1 MNKPTHLLACAATLI
16 IVAAAQPAAAKSRS
30 DTRVVIDT
38 DARLFYGDRKGSGD
52 FEDSGRSGYR
62 FGARLGV
69 DHESGGNEFSL
80 DIGSAIIEYFDKD
93 QRDRWSNSIGVGY
106 GRELGGDLKLTTGA
120 SYTTQVLGLEHD
132 KFNQAQ
138 VRGGLEYEPGDDRFR
153 FGGGYR
159 WRDYDDAGN
168 TNGQGY
174 FIDTDYR
181 HKLGA
186 RQAISLDVV
195 FDRIN
200 ADVASRDYKRISV
213 TPAYGFPISKGLDAN
228 ISLRWRSWTYDNRI
242 IDGSKRRDHS
252 IQPMARLTYE
262 IAKDWDLYAEA
273 GWRRRWSKDPSG
285 DENGPRGA
293 IGISYRLRV
302 ND

>member
-1 MNKPTHLLACAATLI
+1 MNTPTQLLTCVATLALTA
-16 IVAAAQPAAAKSRS
+16 VPQSAAAKDTS

-62 FGARLGV
+62 VGARLGV
-69 DHESGGNEFSL
+69 EHETNGNEFSL
-80 DIGSAIIEYFDKD
+80 DVGSAVIEYFDKD
-93 QRDRWSNSIGVGY
+93 QRDRWSNSISVGY
-106 GRELGGDLKLTTGA
+106 GRDLGGDLKLTTGA
-120 SYTTQVLGLEHD
+120 GYTTQMIGLEHD

-159 WRDYDDAGN
+159 WRQYDDVGS
-168 TNGQGY
+168 TDGKGY
-174 FIDTDYR
+174 FIDADYR
-181 HKLGA
+181 HKMGA
-186 RQAISLDVV
+186 RQSISLDVV
-195 FDRIN
+195 YDRIN

-213 TPAYGFPISKGLDAN
+213 TPAYGFRIADGVDVDL
-228 ISLRWRSWTYDNRI
+228 SLRWRSWTYDNRI
-242 IDGSKRRDHS
+242 IGGSKRRDHS
-252 IQPMARLTYE
+252 LQPMARVTYE

-285 DENGPRGA
+285 DENGPRAA
-293 IGISYRLRV
+293 IGISRRFRV
-302 ND
+302 SD